1 MLNNAG
7 LVQLAKFGIPIVI
20 VIWILGYL
28 TSEREAY
35 TTIVKTRFKSE
46 KEKFIADFLDN
57 EVGSEFNGAGIAHAC
72 AQQTWTPGLILS
84 CVPVD
89 GGYAKV
95 KNGHLNCI
103 RFAMEM
109 GGKYFNYYY
118 YYNHYLEN
126 MNKAS
131 PDIPIPPSA
140 ELVLPRIVKRDQ
152 KNVAVTR
159 PKNGKG
165 PYVGELLEYLFDYEH
180 LNATLSLHCPQMK
193 LYKSMDDLW
202 DVPQVSPPKKISL
215 SLIETHITNGT
226 VVQDMAKLS
235 DQIKTYIN
243 KTAPPET
250 RRMPIRFELD
260 ATNHAFPVD
269 YDAPE
274 FANSFGRL
282 LRPRSDARALAAAA
296 LYNLSKRFGLVSLPS
311 RNIQNNGFA
320 GVHLRTEADA
330 VGYPNFDTQVGAL
343 LRFARDVEA
352 RLLFLAT
359 GTTPREIKAF
369 TERAQ
374 AANLTAI
381 TKKDLLDDED
391 APLLQAMTWDQRALV
406 DYEIMLRAG
415 SFAGPVES
423 GFSWNLAVTRSTVPG
438 ADEAAAPISGLVQ
451 YRDAYSAVMGSL
463 DRGYTMKAT
472 IWP

>member
-109 GGKYFNYYY
+109 G
-118 YYNHYLEN
+118 
-126 MNKAS
+126 
-131 PDIPIPPSA
+131 A

-438 ADEAAAPISGLVQ
+438 AAEAAAAPVSGLVQ